1 MNDRLRRNWA
11 FLNLL
16 ATASPRQRR
25 VLLET
30 ISLKLLKA
38 FLEVFYNVIYN
49 REIIPSDSFFKN
61 LYKYRHILRR
71 LAKKKGKNKKSLL
84 LRRHGFLP
92 VLLKPLLPELAKY
105 VY

>member
-1 MNDRLRRNWA
+1 MNDRLRCKWA

-30 ISLKLLKA
+30 ISLKQLKTL
-38 FLEVFYNVIYN
+38 LEVIYNVIHN
-49 REIIPSDSFFKN
+49 REIILSYSFIKN

-92 VLLKPLLPELAKY
+92 VLLTPLLPELAKY

>member
-1 MNDRLRRNWA
+1 M
-11 FLNLL
+11 NLL

-38 FLEVFYNVIYN
+38 LLEVIYNVIHN

-84 LRRHGFLP
+84 LRRHRFLQ